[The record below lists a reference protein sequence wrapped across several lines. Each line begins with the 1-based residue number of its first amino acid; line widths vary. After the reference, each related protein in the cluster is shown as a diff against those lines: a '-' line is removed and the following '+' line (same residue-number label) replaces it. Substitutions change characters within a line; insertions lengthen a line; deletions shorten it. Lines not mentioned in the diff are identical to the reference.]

1 MPLGVPEG
9 AHTGPP
15 NTPHTTIMKITND
28 PMTGK
33 AAQTSQYASEFAKLT
48 PESNCIVFESK
59 KEMERVSQALDNWAQ
74 KHVGTGAKVK
84 TTARYPADGLPRC
97 WLIYPASAI
106 PAKTAIR
113 GNFPKAA

>member
-1 MPLGVPEG
+1 
-9 AHTGPP
+9 
-15 NTPHTTIMKITND
+15 MKITND

-48 PESNCIVFESK
+48 PESNCIVFDSK